1 MKAIFIAAGEG
12 SRMKKLTIDTP
23 KPLIDVNGKSILER
37 QITLLKKFDINEI
50 IIITGPFSDKYKF
63 ENVVYVE
70 DKEFRKHD
78 QLGSLAV
85 AIDQIND
92 DVLIIFADIIF
103 DELVLEQI
111 SKNSS
116 DIVIAVDMDW
126 DKYKIRNQNPIDD
139 ADKVSISNNTVKRI
153 FKHKIKEDEKYEIG
167 EFIGLLK
174 LNQNGARI
182 FKKVFFDLEQKQ
194 KGKFH
199 DADSFTNAKLVDFLQ
214 EIIHREIK
222 IEPQIIQGKWCEIDT
237 IQDLEIARKEF
248 RD

>member
-92 DVLIIFADIIF
+92 DVLICYGDSYSYF
-103 DELVLEQI
+103 L
-111 SKNSS
+111 
-116 DIVIAVDMDW
+116 
-126 DKYKIRNQNPIDD
+126 
-139 ADKVSISNNTVKRI
+139 SN
-153 FKHKIKEDEKYEIG
+153 
-167 EFIGLLK
+167 
-174 LNQNGARI
+174 
-182 FKKVFFDLEQKQ
+182 
-194 KGKFH
+194 
-199 DADSFTNAKLVDFLQ
+199 
-214 EIIHREIK
+214 
-222 IEPQIIQGKWCEIDT
+222 
-237 IQDLEIARKEF
+237 
-248 RD
+248 

>member
-153 FKHKIKEDEKYEIG
+153 FKHK
-167 EFIGLLK
+167 
-174 LNQNGARI
+174 R
-182 FKKVFFDLEQKQ
+182 
-194 KGKFH
+194 
-199 DADSFTNAKLVDFLQ
+199 S
-214 EIIHREIK
+214 
-222 IEPQIIQGKWCEIDT
+222 
-237 IQDLEIARKEF
+237 
-248 RD
+248 